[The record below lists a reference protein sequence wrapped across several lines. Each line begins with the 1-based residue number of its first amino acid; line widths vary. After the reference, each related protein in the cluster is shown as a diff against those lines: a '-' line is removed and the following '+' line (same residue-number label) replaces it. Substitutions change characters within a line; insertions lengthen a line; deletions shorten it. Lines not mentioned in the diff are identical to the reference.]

1 MAREKWALLLLLSLV
16 AGAGWNIHRADRL
29 CREMELQLTEAESSA
44 AAADWDT
51 ARDKIEAAVEIWLD
65 AEEYTHIFIRH
76 SEIDAA
82 SDIFYDLR
90 GDILAEDGEAAEA
103 NGEKLLYHLQSI
115 YAMERLSFKSIF

>member
-76 SEIDAA
+76 PEIDSCA
-82 SDIFYDLR
+82 DVLYDTLGSCLEENR
-90 GDILAEDGEAAEA
+90 DEFGA
-103 NGEKLLYHLQSI
+103 NLEKLRYHLRSI
-115 YAMERLSFKSIF
+115 SRMEHISPGSIL